1 MIQFQE
7 NAWTDRRMDG
17 RKDKRTKGQ
26 TDPISKDPSGY
37 QLGSN
42 YEPTKKQ
49 LVKCNNWQ
57 QRTHSLALDL

>member
-26 TDPISKDPSGY
+26 TDPNSKDPSGY

-42 YEPTKKQ
+42 NEPTKKQ
-49 LVKCNNWQ
+49 
-57 QRTHSLALDL
+57 

>member
-37 QLGSN
+37 
-42 YEPTKKQ
+42 PTSWGPIMNLQKKQ
-49 LVKCNNWQ
+49 
-57 QRTHSLALDL
+57 